1 MFLYRRLL
9 NTQHFYCHLFE
20 FFQILHQQ
28 SPANL
33 LWPRTCC
40 FYRCCCSLS
49 SANHKQY
56 FSTVGISHDL
66 HSYAALGDSESCW
79 LFEAILG
86 HSGPFYILLSSLPG
100 RLCWMLPHSLLE
112 AHVCQALD
120 VDVDG
125 LLMPSHA
132 ENMTSHAGP
141 SSPHIFRRSFM
152 DKSLEEMQWLEITG
166 ARDRGR
172 KVSQVYSQYEP
183 IKII

>member
-20 FFQILHQQ
+20 FFQILPQQ

-56 FSTVGISHDL
+56 FSTVGINHDL
-66 HSYAALGDSESCW
+66 HSSAALGDSESCW

-86 HSGPFYILLSSLPG
+86 HSIYCFQACRVDCVECYHIRCWKAISVRP
-100 RLCWMLPHSLLE
+100 WMLMFN
-112 AHVCQALD
+112 D
-120 VDVDG
+120 VD
-125 LLMPSHA
+125 
-132 ENMTSHAGP
+132 AGP
-141 SSPHIFRRSFM
+141 SWEH
-152 DKSLEEMQWLEITG
+152 DKPCWAQQPTHLSEKLHGQILGGDDMTWDPWSWRQ
-166 ARDRGR
+166 R
-172 KVSQVYSQYEP
+172 
-183 IKII
+183 

>member
-86 HSGPFYILLSSLPG
+86 HSIYCFQACRVDCVECYHIRCWKPMSVRPWMLMLMACWCQAMLRTWQAMLGPAAHTSFGEASWTNPWRRCNDLRSLELETEVG
-100 RLCWMLPHSLLE
+100 RLVRYTHSTNL
-112 AHVCQALD
+112 
-120 VDVDG
+120 
-125 LLMPSHA
+125 
-132 ENMTSHAGP
+132 
-141 SSPHIFRRSFM
+141 
-152 DKSLEEMQWLEITG
+152 
-166 ARDRGR
+166 
-172 KVSQVYSQYEP
+172 
-183 IKII
+183 